1 MWTMKK
7 KQKKKNTLFQVL
19 SAPLSS
25 HSNRPINMDRLK
37 RQPSE
42 KSLVKIKNPEE
53 LTSYKDQVS
62 EQYS

>member
-7 KQKKKNTLFQVL
+7 NKKKNTLFQVL
-19 SAPLSS
+19 SAPLCS
-25 HSNRPINMDRLK
+25 HSNRPMDRLK